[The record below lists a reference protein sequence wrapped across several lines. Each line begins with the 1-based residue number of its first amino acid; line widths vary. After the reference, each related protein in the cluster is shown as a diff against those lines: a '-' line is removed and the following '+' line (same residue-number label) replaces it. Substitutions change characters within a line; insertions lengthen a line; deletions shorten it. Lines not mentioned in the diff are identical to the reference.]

1 MIQIYKI
8 VLVPSTIIYIE
19 KTSMSLQDRW
29 HSHVYKRDKCL
40 YDIIH
45 TYGVDNRFYGHTHTD
60 KVKKIIS
67 IANKNKTL
75 SDAHKNKIS
84 NGLRGKYTGCDSLR
98 LRNICVNKSS
108 AA

>member
-8 VLVPSTIIYIE
+8 VLVPSTIIYIG

-45 TYGVDNRFYGHTHTD
+45 TYGVDNRFS
-60 KVKKIIS
+60 KI
-67 IANKNKTL
+67 
-75 SDAHKNKIS
+75 
-84 NGLRGKYTGCDSLR
+84 
-98 LRNICVNKSS
+98 
-108 AA
+108 